1 MSLTTELNPKNTW
14 AKEKEWLG
22 MVEGDSELFKI
33 IWKIK
38 KVFVILVI

>member
-1 MSLTTELNPKNTW
+1 MSLTIELNLKNTW

-22 MVEGDSELFKI
+22 MVEEDSELSKI

-38 KVFVILVI
+38 